1 MSDIDRRLQ
10 PSYCILEPRNIGP
23 AAGYS
28 EDDVET
34 RGQRRGNMDAALTGA
49 LRPSL
54 LQKTKQTRN
63 GGKNMEGMTHS
74 KRKLLDKM

>member
-1 MSDIDRRLQ
+1 
-10 PSYCILEPRNIGP
+10 
-23 AAGYS
+23 
-28 EDDVET
+28 
-34 RGQRRGNMDAALTGA
+34 MDAALTGA

-74 KRKLLDKM
+74 KRKITGQNVKLLDHH